1 MSLIIFEQ
9 RPVGPLACNCYI
21 VGDEVTRR
29 AIVIDPG
36 GDAEDLLEVLVRDR
50 LTVVAI
56 VATHAH
62 FDHLIAAE
70 RLREATGAPFHMHR
84 EDRPILDWYRES
96 GRMFLG
102 IELGAPPEVD
112 TELAEGDSLM
122 VTADEGLEVLHTPGH
137 SPGSISLTHEQLLF
151 SGDTLFAAGI
161 GRSDLPG
168 GSGEIL
174 IRSVETKLFRLED
187 DMIVLPGHGPSS
199 TIGRE
204 KISNPFVGRGRRS

>member
-1 MSLIIFEQ
+1 MSLVVFEQ

-36 GDAEDLLEVLVRDR
+36 GDAEDLLEVLLRDR
-50 LTVVAI
+50 LSVVAI

-70 RLREATGAPFHMHR
+70 RLREVTGAPFHMHR
-84 EDRPILDWYRES
+84 DDRPILDWYRES

-112 TELAEGDSLM
+112 TELAEGDTLM
-122 VTADEGLEVLHTPGH
+122 VTPDDGLQVLHTPGH
-137 SPGSISLTHEQLLF
+137 SPGSISLTAEGLLF
-151 SGDTLFAAGI
+151 SGDTLFASGI

-168 GSGEIL
+168 GSGSTL
-174 IRSVETKLFRLED
+174 IRSIKEKLFHFD
-187 DMIVLPGHGPSS
+187 DDVLVLPGHGPTT

-204 KISNPFVGRGRRS
+204 KVSNPFVGR